1 MAAVLLV
8 GFEGFSARFTWT
20 FHHFYIIISPTA
32 NWPRMR
38 AEARS
43 RVFVIE
49 LFTVVVVIVHTM
61 LFQMGFLLKR
71 IVLQVLQNY
80 AVTDI

>member
-1 MAAVLLV
+1 MLV

-20 FHHFYIIISPTA
+20 FHHFNIVISPTA

-38 AEARS
+38 TEARS